1 MKKHF
6 IKFTVL
12 IAIVIALLCAVV
24 LFLSN
29 AAWTDKNGFTHN
41 TESSEYAS
49 DENAARTYA
58 IVEIDKSLLDMS
70 DHKFIETVTPVL
82 EAYSDKYYT
91 TFDFGDGTGLYFPG
105 SDVNETAFYGNI
117 DENGQ
122 ITQQISYISVNGTQL
137 TREEARLSASEAS
150 LKMEEYYPDEYKNDA
165 SWVTVADNILYLT
178 IGIDE
183 NATLTDCAQV
193 ATNIY
198 NIYINKGATL
208 SEFDAIYISVN
219 DLYAFKIDPKAE
231 AFSITND
238 DTLLDKFAE
247 IY

>member
-1 MKKHF
+1 MKKRF

-12 IAIVIALLCAVV
+12 IAIVITLLCAVV

-29 AAWTDKNGFTHN
+29 ATWTDKNGFTHN

-49 DENAARTYA
+49 DENASRAYA
-58 IVEIDKSLLDMS
+58 IVEMDKSLLDMS

-183 NATLTDCAQV
+183 NATLTDCAQ
-193 ATNIY
+193 ASTDIY